1 MPLAVEAPCLNHWT
15 AREVPGMAFKVQ
27 TWKKA
32 RKLFDWLSLNQMLYL
47 GNLSWLSGI
56 GGFEF
61 LVFGPEWIYNQLWL
75 RRQFACVG

>member
-15 AREVPGMAFKVQ
+15 AREVPGMAFIVQ

-32 RKLFDWLSLNQMLYL
+32 RKLFDWLLLNQLLYL
-47 GNLSWLSGI
+47 GNPSWLSVI

-75 RRQFACVG
+75 RRRFACVG